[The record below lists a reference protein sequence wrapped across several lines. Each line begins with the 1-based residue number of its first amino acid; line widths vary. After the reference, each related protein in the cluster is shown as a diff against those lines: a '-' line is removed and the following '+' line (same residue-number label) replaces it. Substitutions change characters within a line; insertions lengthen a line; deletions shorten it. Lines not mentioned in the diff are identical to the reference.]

1 VTELKVSVF
10 DRITREIGEKTKLK
24 KELENNVNILN
35 NRYKL
40 STDRLSDFKNS
51 NTNVYNNTTKM
62 EYYNDRV
69 SRENFHMDMELP
81 MIKKRIETMKNEMFD
96 KDRESRQMK
105 YQIYRAESEVVYL
118 QEETR
123 RMGKKVIDMQEE
135 KKNLMTAIVL
145 MKKQTDMMKE
155 RVIREDG
162 KTKGL
167 ISDVSI
173 LLSRGKVGY

>member
-1 VTELKVSVF
+1 
-10 DRITREIGEKTKLK
+10 
-24 KELENNVNILN
+24 
-35 NRYKL
+35 
-40 STDRLSDFKNS
+40 
-51 NTNVYNNTTKM
+51 M

-81 MIKKRIETMKNEMFD
+81 MIKKRVEVMKNEMFE